1 MAKHPAE
8 NLEKIFP
15 HFLCGFP
22 GSKSLLAT
30 FQTQSAVSW
39 SHQSGCASSPGRSK
53 ATASAGEEPEE
64 LQARA
69 LTRRGGSP
77 EEEEGCCCSRVW
89 SLPAACSSSSSMRE

>member
-1 MAKHPAE
+1 M
-8 NLEKIFP
+8 
-15 HFLCGFP
+15 P

-30 FQTQSAVSW
+30 FHTQSAVSW

-53 ATASAGEEPEE
+53 ATASAGEDPEE

-77 EEEEGCCCSRVW
+77 EEEEEDCCCSRVC